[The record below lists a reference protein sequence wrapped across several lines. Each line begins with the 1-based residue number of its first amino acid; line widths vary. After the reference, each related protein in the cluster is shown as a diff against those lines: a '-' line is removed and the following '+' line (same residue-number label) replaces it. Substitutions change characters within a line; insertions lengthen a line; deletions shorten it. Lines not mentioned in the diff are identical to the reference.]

1 MVQTKNSAA
10 NTFVE
15 WCRKKKEQLDREILV
30 DWAEALHVVPVAVAG
45 DVDVDVEW
53 PLASAKSYWT
63 HD

>member
-1 MVQTKNSAA
+1 M
-10 NTFVE
+10 
-15 WCRKKKEQLDREILV
+15 
-30 DWAEALHVVPVAVAG
+30 DWAEALHVVPVAVAVALAG